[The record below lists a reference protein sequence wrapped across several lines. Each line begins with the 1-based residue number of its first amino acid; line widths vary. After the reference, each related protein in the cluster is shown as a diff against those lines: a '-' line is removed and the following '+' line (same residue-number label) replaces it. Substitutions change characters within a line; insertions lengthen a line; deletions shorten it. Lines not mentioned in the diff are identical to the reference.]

1 MGKKA
6 IKFSASWCGPC
17 RSYAPVWN
25 KVKEEITDGVE
36 YIEVDIDSD
45 TKGLAAE
52 YQVRSVPTTVIIQ
65 ENGDTSKHVGLQ
77 TSQNLKELILF

>member
-1 MGKKA
+1 MAKKA

-45 TKGLAAE
+45 TTGLAAE

>member
-1 MGKKA
+1 MAKKA

-17 RSYAPVWN
+17 QSYAPVWD
-25 KVKEEITDGVE
+25 KVKAEITEGVE
-36 YIEVDIDSD
+36 YVEVDIDKD
-45 TKGLAAE
+45 TSGLAAQ

-65 ENGDTSKHVGLQ
+65 ENGEIKKEVGLQ